1 MEENE
6 SQLHV
11 YYQDIS
17 SIKYRREAMA
27 TWDSLIGK
35 ILNCS

>member
-1 MEENE
+1 MRENE

-17 SIKYRREAMA
+17 SIKYRREAMV
-27 TWDSLIGK
+27 TWDSLIGND
-35 ILNCS
+35 L